1 MQGSFSGATR
11 GRRSRAR
18 GWGGRGRR
26 AARDLRV
33 AKNFVI
39 FVLNVEKV
47 VNFFSVFGAITF
59 FFENALVCTQDSKES
74 ISPHFM
80 RLRG

>member
-1 MQGSFSGATR
+1 V
-11 GRRSRAR
+11 GRP
-18 GWGGRGRR
+18 GGRR

-47 VNFFSVFGAITF
+47 VNFFPERLR
-59 FFENALVCTQDSKES
+59 FFENALVYAHKTSQEP
-74 ISPHFM
+74 ISPHALTGSNF
-80 RLRG
+80 